1 MKYKV
6 IISKT
11 VETEIIL
18 EASSKNEAEL
28 KAIQF
33 LDRNS
38 GAESLCT
45 KTTIVTTK
53 A

>member
-11 VETEIIL
+11 VETEITL
-18 EASSKNEAEL
+18 DAASKDEAEL

-33 LDRNS
+33 LTKS
-38 GAESLCT
+38 SSVESMCT